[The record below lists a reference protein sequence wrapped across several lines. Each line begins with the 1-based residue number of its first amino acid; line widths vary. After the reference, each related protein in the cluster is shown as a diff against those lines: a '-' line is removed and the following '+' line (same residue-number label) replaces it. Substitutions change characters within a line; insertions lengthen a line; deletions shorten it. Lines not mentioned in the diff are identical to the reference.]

1 MALTPGSRCPCG
13 CKCAVPGV
21 ANPRGCPCPCGACNT
36 CNSRVR
42 GTQAESAPAGKTAGR
57 TTIRESRETPMTP
70 PTRPVTDAEF
80 KLLLEA
86 ISGTRAAAPAPAPVV
101 KAVEPPLHTLSNEQL
116 GQRLLRSL
124 AENHRSPYWAAVNEN
139 AGSAPAA
146 APSTLAEQAQ
156 ALPIVPQSMTLSEAL
171 MAGRDLRSP
180 SWNRTPAR
188 TVFDEPGR

>member
-57 TTIRESRETPMTP
+57 TPIRESRQTPMTAT
-70 PTRPVTDAEF
+70 TRPVTDAEF
-80 KLLLEA
+80 NVLLEA
-86 ISGTRAAAPAPAPVV
+86 LKARPAAPAPVTEAAEV
-101 KAVEPPLHTLSNEQL
+101 PLHTLTNEQL
-116 GQRLLRSL
+116 GQRLLRRL
-124 AENHRSPYWAAVNEN
+124 AENHSSPYWAAVNE
-139 AGSAPAA
+139 SASVPAV
-146 APSTLAEQAQ
+146 PSTLAESAR
-156 ALPIVPQSMTLSEAL
+156 ALPIAQTSMTLTEAVK
-171 MAGRDLRSP
+171 ASHDPRSP
-180 SWNRTPAR
+180 FWNRTPAR